1 MSDFSFCSHR
11 DSVDGWLQAIAQL
24 VNESKSQKTGSEKT
38 ADFTSISWTHDL
50 PFRFALEANW
60 SSDHIYP
67 GSVLEKK
74 LTGGLGLFFW
84 VWNFWY
90 SYFFGFGKIS
100 LIFLGLK
107 IFHLFF
113 GVAIL
118 IQFIFLGVRL
128 NDLDLQNH
136 SNNNINEWR

>member
-1 MSDFSFCSHR
+1 M
-11 DSVDGWLQAIAQL
+11 L
-24 VNESKSQKTGSEKT
+24 VYVYGKY
-38 ADFTSISWTHDL
+38 
-50 PFRFALEANW
+50 
-60 SSDHIYP
+60 SSGEFNQHP
-67 GSVLEKK
+67 RKCTWKK
-74 LTGGLGLFFW
+74 IDRGLGLFFGSEI
-84 VWNFWY
+84 FDILI
-90 SYFFGFGKIS
+90 FFGFGKIS

-136 SNNNINEWR
+136 SNNNINE